1 MAHVTGGW
9 CYYDKR
15 SLVCIGKILRNVWLI
30 CSFINAIFLCLH
42 FICRC
47 RQMKC
52 LPALVIAVTAV
63 SITFLII
70 INTSSANMYFSINI
84 VCIIVGYW
92 NYCYLIFL
100 LHFFVSHSH
109 PTLQLLIIICWWH
122 YDIREFVVFHRNW
135 YEWKNWQLSTK
146 WPHPLGRS
154 VHLCSHS
161 WGIHNIAVWTQ
172 TPPDPRALPP
182 PSRHRAFLSGAPS
195 PGPTPSPCKLSYF
208 LSLYLLQAKFAQY
221 HMAVWNWNCALLSKE
236 GFYF

>member
-1 MAHVTGGW
+1 
-9 CYYDKR
+9 
-15 SLVCIGKILRNVWLI
+15 
-30 CSFINAIFLCLH
+30 
-42 FICRC
+42 
-47 RQMKC
+47 MKC

-109 PTLQLLIIICWWH
+109 PTLQLLIIICCWH

-161 WGIHNIAVWTQ
+161 WGIHDIAVWTQ

-182 PSRHRAFLSGAPS
+182 LPV
-195 PGPTPSPCKLSYF
+195 TVLSYRGLRAPAPPHRRANCLIF
-208 LSLYLLQAKFAQY
+208 YRYICYRLSL
-221 HMAVWNWNCALLSKE
+221 LSTIWLCETGTVPYYQKRASIFN
-236 GFYF
+236 GIFISLSYTYNLSSLY